1 MGRHQSIP
9 LSQIIT
15 TPRLQNRN
23 AAAPCLRQKLTH
35 AQATIEHL
43 DTLKLAIKR
52 GESLPP
58 VSVVTAEPER
68 GERFYLV
75 DGFHRYWAHEHLKR
89 ETIEANI
96 LDGCGLVDALI
107 ASGKANQNHGLRLT
121 KDERVENAWR
131 SLNLPETDYYRRM
144 NKTEAEAA
152 LGVDRETIKKMRQ
165 KVRQRGIATGSIDP
179 ALTGKT
185 AEAAL
190 LKYWNENPAQETWRL
205 TRRDGT
211 SERKDSHWQEKKAAR
226 EIAQLLTNIAG
237 AYGPDVAKKALS
249 AVGLHLHNLKATEGI
264 DKLQRAFSVSPQPL
278 SSDDEVTLSAE
289 ELADFLAWQGTQSFD
304 HQPPSLYSEA
314 TPLDPSSDF

>member
-9 LSQIIT
+9 LSSIIT
-15 TPRLQNRN
+15 SPRLQNRN

-35 AQATIEHL
+35 SQATIEHL
-43 DTLKLAIKR
+43 DTLKLAIRR
-52 GESLPP
+52 GDHLPP
-58 VSVVTAEPER
+58 VSVVRAEPER

-75 DGFHRYWAHEHLKR
+75 DGFHRYWAHEQLKL
-89 ETIEANI
+89 ETIEATI

-144 NKTEAEAA
+144 NKTEAETA

-165 KVRQRGIATGSIDP
+165 KVRQRGIAAGSIDP
-179 ALTGKT
+179 ALTGKA

-190 LKYWNENPAQETWRL
+190 LEYWNENPAPETWRL
-205 TRRDGT
+205 ARRDGT
-211 SERKDSHWQEKKAAR
+211 NERKDARWQEKRAAR
-226 EIAQLLTNIAG
+226 EIAQVLANIAG
-237 AYGPDVAKKALS
+237 AFGPEVAKKAMS
-249 AVGLHLHNLKATEGI
+249 DVGFHLHNLKATEGM

-278 SSDDEVTLSAE
+278 PSDDEATLSAE
-289 ELADFLAWQGTQSFD
+289 ELEDFLAWQRTQAFD
-304 HQPPSLYSEA
+304 YQPPSLYNEA
-314 TPLDPSSDF
+314 DHLDASSDF